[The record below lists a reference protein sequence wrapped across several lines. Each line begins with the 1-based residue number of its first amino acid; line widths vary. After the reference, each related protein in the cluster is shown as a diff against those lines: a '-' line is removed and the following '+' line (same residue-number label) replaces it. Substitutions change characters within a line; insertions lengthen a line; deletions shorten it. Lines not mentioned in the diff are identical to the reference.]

1 ETLASF
7 GSRTD
12 AVFLLATPASCTFD
26 SLLTMAE
33 GTTPAAPDP
42 KPSDTR
48 GPGTPVDPPTQPE
61 QPPAESE
68 DPPAEPET
76 PPGDGGGTVPQ
87 ARSAT
92 TAPPAVHTLARTAP
106 PEENQAA

>member
-1 ETLASF
+1 
-7 GSRTD
+7 
-12 AVFLLATPASCTFD
+12 
-26 SLLTMAE
+26 
-33 GTTPAAPDP
+33 
-42 KPSDTR
+42 
-48 GPGTPVDPPTQPE
+48 TQPE

>member
-1 ETLASF
+1 
-7 GSRTD
+7 
-12 AVFLLATPASCTFD
+12 
-26 SLLTMAE
+26 
-33 GTTPAAPDP
+33 
-42 KPSDTR
+42 